1 MSRALELAVKP
12 SHSEFVP
19 VRHLRHHVRT
29 WGEPAAPQL
38 WLLHGWMDMS
48 ASFQFVV
55 DALEGHWHV
64 IAPDFRGFGLTEW
77 PQDGYW
83 FADYLGDL
91 DALLDHYSPQSPV
104 VLVGHSMGGNIAS
117 LFAGIRPERVR
128 ALINLEGFGLPH
140 SDPANAPRRYAD
152 WLRELREG
160 VGFRSYASVA
170 DYAARLRAGNPR
182 VSKARALWLAEQAT
196 RRDAA
201 GVVHLRGDPRHKR
214 KHAIPY
220 RLDEAMACWRRVSAP
235 VLWVGAADSWIMKNH
250 MKHRDD
256 YEARKACFALLEEH
270 VIEDCG
276 HMMHIECP
284 EQTARLIE
292 AFLLQHAP
300 DRE

>member
-1 MSRALELAVKP
+1 MNP
-12 SHSEFVP
+12 SQSEFLS
-19 VRHLRHHVRT
+19 VRGLRYHVRI
-29 WGEPAAPQL
+29 WGTPEHVVRPPL
-38 WLLHGWMDMS
+38 LLLHGWMDLS

-55 DALEGHWHV
+55 DALTRNWHV

-170 DYAARLRAGNPR
+170 DYAARLRADNPR